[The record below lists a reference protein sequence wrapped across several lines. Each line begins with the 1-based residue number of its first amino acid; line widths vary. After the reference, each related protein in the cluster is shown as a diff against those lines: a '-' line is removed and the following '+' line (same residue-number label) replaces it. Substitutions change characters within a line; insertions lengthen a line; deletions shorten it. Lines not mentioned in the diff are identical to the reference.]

1 MKGVIAREPGTEVIF
16 TDMTEPVPGEYDMLV
31 RLDACGICNSTDYKL
46 AKNTFVS
53 GSFPI
58 ALGHESIGTVVE
70 TGKKVKHFTPGD
82 RVFRQ
87 ALPAILEPDGL
98 RSVWGGFAELGLVTD
113 EWARQDIPYG
123 PEHYPGAQQ
132 KLLIGVEPAQAAT
145 MITLMETLDCA
156 ANTCH
161 VKPGQSVAIVGTGP
175 VGQAFALFARLLGAD
190 SVHVF
195 GRTNR
200 ALDRFQQIGRCDS
213 FTIDD
218 EYTPDARRILD
229 SGGFDISIEAVG
241 SPDGLQKAFILA
253 GAKGVVYVYGVC
265 GDDDPFQQEI
275 LARNNVNQAS
285 AAEGRIQQRLV
296 NFIETGQ
303 VDLNDWVSHILPL
316 SACQEGFD
324 LVRNKEA
331 VKVVLTA

>member
-1 MKGVIAREPGTEVIF
+1 
-16 TDMTEPVPGEYDMLV
+16 
-31 RLDACGICNSTDYKL
+31 
-46 AKNTFVS
+46 
-53 GSFPI
+53 
-58 ALGHESIGTVVE
+58 
-70 TGKKVKHFTPGD
+70 
-82 RVFRQ
+82 
-87 ALPAILEPDGL
+87 
-98 RSVWGGFAELGLVTD
+98 
-113 EWARQDIPYG
+113 
-123 PEHYPGAQQ
+123 
-132 KLLIGVEPAQAAT
+132 

-161 VKPGQSVAIVGTGP
+161 VKPGHSVAIVGTGP

-200 ALDRFQQIGRCDS
+200 ALERFQQIGRCDS

-253 GAKGVVYVYGVC
+253 GSKGVVYVYGVC

-275 LARNNVNQAS
+275 LARNNVKQAG
-285 AAEGRIQQRLV
+285 ATEGRIQQRLV
-296 NFIETGQ
+296 NFIEAGR
-303 VDLNDWVSHILPL
+303 VDLNDWGSHILPL

-324 LVRNKEA
+324 LVRHKEA